1 MSVREC
7 TPSFFKMWE
16 TWVATVR
23 RESSSLAA
31 ISGLDM
37 PSSTSL
43 ATVVSVGVRLS
54 QPLHLPTPPCHD
66 DACRGVPRRSVEPL
80 RGPHSYLEW
89 HEPSGEPTWTT
100 VWTAQSGHSKI
111 TNQIQ

>member
-1 MSVREC
+1 MC
-7 TPSFFKMWE
+7 E

-54 QPLHLPTPPCHD
+54 QPLHLPKPPCHD
-66 DACRGVPRRSVEPL
+66 DGRRGVLRRSVEPL
-80 RGPHSYLEW
+80 RGGPHSYREW
-89 HEPSGEPTWTT
+89 HEPSGRTHMDDSVDYT
-100 VWTAQSGHSKI
+100 VWSSKI
-111 TNQIQ
+111 TN

>member
-1 MSVREC
+1 
-7 TPSFFKMWE
+7 MWE

-66 DACRGVPRRSVEPL
+66 DARRGVPRRSVEPL

-89 HEPSGEPTWTT
+89 HDSSGEPHGRQRGLHSLVIPRSQTRFSETT
-100 VWTAQSGHSKI
+100 RFGRSHKA
-111 TNQIQ
+111 